1 MTELAIENPFSGI
14 DLLADHRSRVYF
26 ELKSTLIHF
35 FSLQSLQYRRDF
47 HPEVAATLDAFN
59 CLTKKDRSALHQA
72 FTIGYRKPE
81 PIIGKLNYDNK
92 RATLLNSVSSANDY
106 FSVDDLEDIKSLNS
120 AYRRNAKTY
129 HPDSGGSHELMVELN
144 SIFNALQEKI
154 SAEAHSQFTP
164 DKKSVRIEKDYVE
177 IDMTPMPHSVWCNWL
192 GPLVQGSFSHGLVVF
207 RPVNVDY
214 ALALLRASI
223 AIDEYDL
230 QDAMKLIAPILKK
243 SSKGKRDFGRNA
255 ATIEAS
261 ILLCKRLRAL
271 RLDVDAE
278 AIAQEIRCSNLSSH
292 PYWWHME
299 KELDDVMNPNAR
311 PKVNP
316 LHPRQRGNLE
326 RHSKQV
332 NSGVSTRLLEVRQMK
347 DVQFGVA
354 ISELGGFLNL
364 PLDPQKSQLQTLAD
378 RKIPQPNLWTPLSA
392 EQVGEYHLTFYQSPA
407 LDLVKKYLTLRSDMW
422 FGALFDATVPH
433 TRLLSEIKVVADF
446 IPQTLNR
453 TPTGQ
458 RKESLV
464 PLFTFM
470 DFIDVL
476 LGLPSDEVRHRL
488 SLLSAIHDQ
497 YSERILHW
505 VVAHVIQNAH
515 SVNSALSLRNISF
528 PDIRDTFYREKLDM
542 LSFGGQLTLNP
553 VLVRSWRK
561 EWFKAACAPI
571 EQLERALETGW
582 MIPRQESLKLAWQ
595 SWTDYL
601 ASRKLTEELGTAND
615 DKLA

>member
-1 MTELAIENPFSGI
+1 MTELVTENPFSGI

-26 ELKSTLIHF
+26 ELKSSLIHY
-35 FSLQSLQYRRDF
+35 FSLQSLVYRKDF
-47 HPEVAATLDAFN
+47 NPEVAATLEAFN
-59 CLTKKDRSALHQA
+59 SLIKKDKLALHQA

-81 PIIGKLNYDNK
+81 PIIGKINSDNT
-92 RATLLNSVSSANDY
+92 RETLLNSVSSANHY
-106 FSVDDLEDIKSLNS
+106 FSVDDLADIKSLNI

-129 HPDSGGSHELMVELN
+129 HPDSGGSHELMVKLN
-144 SIFNALQEKI
+144 SIFNELQEKI
-154 SAEAHSQFTP
+154 PAEAPSLFTP
-164 DKKSVRIEKDYVE
+164 DIKSDRIEKDYVE

-192 GPLVQGSFSHGLVVF
+192 GPLVHGPFSHGLVVF
-207 RPVNVDY
+207 RPVDVDD

-243 SSKGKRDFGRNA
+243 STKGKREFGRNA

-271 RLDVDAE
+271 RLDVNAE
-278 AIAQEIRCSNLSSH
+278 AIAQQIRCSNLSSH
-292 PYWWHME
+292 PYWRHMV
-299 KELDDVMNPNAR
+299 KELNDVMNPNAR

-326 RHSKQV
+326 RHFKQV
-332 NSGVSTRLLEVRQMK
+332 KSGVSSRLLAVRQTK
-347 DVQFGVA
+347 DAQFCIA

-364 PLDPQKSQLQTLAD
+364 PLDPPKSQLQTHAD

-407 LDLVKKYLTLRSDMW
+407 LDLVRKYLTLRSDVW
-422 FGALFDATVPH
+422 FGAMFDATVPH
-433 TRLLSEIKVVADF
+433 TRLLLEIKMVADF
-446 IPQTLNR
+446 FPQTLNR

-464 PLFTFM
+464 LRFTFM
-470 DFIDVL
+470 DFVDVL

-505 VVAHVIQNAH
+505 VVTHVIQDAH
-515 SVNSALSLRNISF
+515 TVSSALSLRNISF

-582 MIPRQESLKLAWQ
+582 MIPRQESLRLAWQ
-595 SWTDYL
+595 SWADYL
-601 ASRKLTEELGTAND
+601 ASSKLAEELGIGND